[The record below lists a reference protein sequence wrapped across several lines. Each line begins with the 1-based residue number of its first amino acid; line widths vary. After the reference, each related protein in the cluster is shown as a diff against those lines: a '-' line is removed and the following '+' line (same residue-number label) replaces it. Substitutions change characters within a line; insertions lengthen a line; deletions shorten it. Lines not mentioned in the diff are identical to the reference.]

1 VTGQPASTDAFDRF
15 ATAIK
20 SEYPK
25 QQPLQ
30 QASAKLQLGASI
42 VHAEVPVSRIGV
54 RAASA
59 DDKNVVIGSTRS
71 LVVSRLKPYESWD
84 ALIERVKLLWP
95 VYCEYFAPSRVVRVG
110 VRCINHI
117 ELGDDSVDL
126 DTVFTAGP
134 KVPPDLPQGVGQ
146 YMTRVVLP
154 IEADV
159 GVSIAQT
166 MEPLSGHVVLDI
178 DAFSAL
184 DADAADAATL
194 MIKLGELHDL
204 RNRAFFASL
213 YEHVWERYR

>member
-1 VTGQPASTDAFDRF
+1 
-15 ATAIK
+15 
-20 SEYPK
+20 
-25 QQPLQ
+25 
-30 QASAKLQLGASI
+30 
-42 VHAEVPVSRIGV
+42 
-54 RAASA
+54 
-59 DDKNVVIGSTRS
+59 
-71 LVVSRLKPYESWD
+71 
-84 ALIERVKLLWP
+84 
-95 VYCEYFAPSRVVRVG
+95 
-110 VRCINHI
+110 
-117 ELGDDSVDL
+117 LGDDSVDL